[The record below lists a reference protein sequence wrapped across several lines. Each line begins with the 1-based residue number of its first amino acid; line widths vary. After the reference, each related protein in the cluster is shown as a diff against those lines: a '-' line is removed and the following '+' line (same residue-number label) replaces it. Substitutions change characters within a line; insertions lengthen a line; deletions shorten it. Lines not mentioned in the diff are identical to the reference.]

1 MLGLDLLLLFAHQIF
16 AQFVIIVAL
25 VDQLERAREPE
36 FAAAG
41 AVARTVEDDVAAR
54 DPQHFGDLRAPL
66 REPPRHP
73 ALYRIGGG
81 ERAEHRLRY
90 LQHAVGARAT
100 GGELDVRP
108 NITLYRHE
116 APH

>member
-1 MLGLDLLLLFAHQIF
+1 MLWLDLVLLCAHPF
-16 AQFVIIVAL
+16 CAQFVIIVAL

-66 REPPRHP
+66 RETQRHL

-81 ERAEHRLRY
+81 ERAEHRDRKSTRLNSS
-90 LQHAVGARAT
+90 H
-100 GGELDVRP
+100 
-108 NITLYRHE
+108 
-116 APH
+116 